1 MKRVTFSVKYV
12 RELNFFHQFWTIANV
27 VIHFSC
33 FEHLG
38 LVRRDIHSI
47 FVKEWVTRR
56 ENLKKIGERKITLAF
71 LLIFL
76 YWSRKTIV
84 PVLPEGIVLTF
95 FLLLDNY
102 LSFCVTSCGLSR
114 DGGAWVNVLHFVP
127 DSWPAL
133 CLYWRGKEIPDSEN
147 NVFQGLWLKTS
158 LMV

>member
-1 MKRVTFSVKYV
+1 MSYEKRK
-12 RELNFFHQFWTIANV
+12 L
-27 VIHFSC
+27 
-33 FEHLG
+33 
-38 LVRRDIHSI
+38 
-47 FVKEWVTRR
+47 K
-56 ENLKKIGERKITLAF
+56 KKIGERKITLAF

-84 PVLPEGIVLTF
+84 PVLPEGIVLTI

-102 LSFCVTSCGLSR
+102 LSFCVISCGLSR
-114 DGGAWVNVLHFVP
+114 DGGAWVIVLHFVP

-133 CLYWRGKEIPDSEN
+133 CLYWHGKEIPDSEN